1 MAKVKV
7 LVVGLA
13 PDVVDFSQ
21 PDMPPGLTA
30 DTLRAALDKDIAA
43 LRAQGYDADFCG
55 TDYGETA
62 GTALPIRSTPGPTI
76 AS

>member
-1 MAKVKV
+1 MAKEKV

-30 DTLRAALDKDIAA
+30 DTLRAALDKDIAT
-43 LRAQGYDADFCG
+43 LREQGYEADFRG
-55 TDYGETA
+55 TDYDKTA
-62 GTALPIRSTPGPTI
+62 GTALRDMLDAEAQI